1 MQNPTQ
7 LNFSNAERGASL
19 IAGSLMLYTG
29 VRNRTLPGW
38 GLALAGAALLG
49 HGMKGR
55 RSFWPVRN
63 GFASVP
69 YRQGVRI
76 DCTVTVNKPRFEVY
90 TFWRNLENLPAF
102 MRHLEKVRTVSDTV
116 SHWVTRGAFDR
127 LVEWDAQVIT
137 DAPGEMISWRSLP
150 GSGIDNAGSVHFRD
164 AAGDRGTVVRVA
176 LQYLPPGGP
185 FGTLAARL
193 FGTDPQKQVGEDLRR
208 FKTILETGEIPATL
222 HAYHKSEEKKA
233 EQRSKEA
240 NVVEAS
246 EGSFPASDAPGWA

>member
-1 MQNPTQ
+1 MQPS
-7 LNFSNAERGASL
+7 LNFHNAERGASV

-55 RSFWPVRN
+55 RSSRPAGN
-63 GFASVP
+63 GSRPSVP
-69 YRQGVRI
+69 YREGVRI
-76 DCTVTVNKPRFEVY
+76 DRTVTVNKPRYEVY
-90 TFWRNLENLPAF
+90 AFWRNLENLPAF
-102 MRHLEKVRTVSDTV
+102 MRHIEKVRPISDTV
-116 SHWVTRGAFDR
+116 SHWVARGAFDR
-127 LVEWDAQVIT
+127 LVEWDAQIIT
-137 DAPGEMISWRSLP
+137 DNPGEMISWRSLP

-176 LQYLPPGGP
+176 LQYLPPAGP
-185 FGTLAARL
+185 VGTLAARL
-193 FGTDPQKQVGEDLRR
+193 FGTDPQKQVEEDLRR
-208 FKTILETGEIPATL
+208 FKTMLETGEVPSNL

-233 EQRSKEA
+233 EQKSKEA

-246 EGSFPASDAPGWA
+246 EGSFPASDAPAWT